1 VSAKNGIRDRKEM
14 ENRTGCF
21 LTAPKERIAHC
32 FRQAMA
38 TYNDHATVQR
48 QVGSRLLALT
58 DEFSEISY
66 ERVLEIGC
74 CTGLLSRMLCL
85 HKPVVT
91 LFLNDLVADFL
102 PQVASGLPERHRPLV
117 RPCFGDIETI
127 PLPPD
132 LSLIIS
138 SSSLQ
143 WMTDLPRLFQ
153 TLSRSLQAGG
163 FLVFSLFG
171 PGTLAEFRALT
182 GIGLEYRRAED
193 LAAMLGQDFIVERAL
208 EERIPLLLP
217 NPLALLHHLRAT
229 GAGGVR
235 DYRWTKTGLKRFEQ
249 EYQARF
255 STDGGV
261 VASFVALYFV
271 VRKT

>member
-1 VSAKNGIRDRKEM
+1 MA
-14 ENRTGCF
+14 
-21 LTAPKERIAHC
+21 APKERIAHC

-58 DEFSEISY
+58 DEFPQISY

-74 CTGLLSRMLCL
+74 CTGLLTAMLCQR
-85 HKPVVT
+85 KPVAT

-102 PQVASGLPERHRPLV
+102 PSVIQGLPERQPPALC
-117 RPCFGDIETI
+117 PCFGDIETI
-127 PLPPD
+127 PLPSD
-132 LSLIIS
+132 LSLILS
-138 SSSLQ
+138 SSTMQ
-143 WMTDLPRLFQ
+143 WMADLPRLFQ
-153 TLSRSLQAGG
+153 SLSGSLQTGG

-193 LAAMLGQDFIVERAL
+193 LAAILARDFIVERVL
-208 EERIPLLLP
+208 EERIPLHLP
-217 NPLALLHHLRAT
+217 NPRALLHHLRAT
-229 GAGGVR
+229 GVGGVR
-235 DYRWTKTGLKRFEQ
+235 DYRWTKKGLKQFEQ

-255 STDGGV
+255 GADGGV
-261 VASFVALYFV
+261 IASFVALFFV
-271 VRKT
+271 VRKK